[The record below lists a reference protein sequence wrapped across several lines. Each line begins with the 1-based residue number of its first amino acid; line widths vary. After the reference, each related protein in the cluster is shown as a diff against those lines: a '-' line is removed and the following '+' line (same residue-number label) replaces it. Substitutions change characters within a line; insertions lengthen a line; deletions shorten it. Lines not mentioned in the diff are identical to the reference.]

1 MKADAETL
9 FRSTGSYEPD
19 PDGVRYILKA
29 QKFRST
35 GSYEPDLI
43 SFRVI
48 LTENCFD
55 PQALTSLTNATNTG
69 EKYFF
74 CFDPQALTSLT
85 QRG

>member
-1 MKADAETL
+1 MWDA
-9 FRSTGSYEPD
+9 S
-19 PDGVRYILKA
+19 I